1 MSFKIYADL
10 SKSLKYSVLKL
21 AMIGI
26 LILTHQVELSAQS
39 KTYVGIRGGSQ
50 ISFVTIRH
58 NFFRA
63 VVNPRYTSGT
73 NMGIIVKH
81 YRNQNVGIQTGV
93 EYVQKGWK
101 QFFFDFYPVY
111 TARINY
117 LEVPFLL
124 TAHIGSGKT
133 KFFINMGPF
142 MEFLVGS
149 DLDADPGDVE
159 PFDFYTYDSSRDDS
173 FGYGLRGGG
182 GVSYDFPFG
191 QVHLETFFSFSLTN
205 VFDPV
210 SKDSPVPDVSNN
222 FVAGISLAY
231 LIPFGKLVLV
241 NSKKNKNE

>member
-1 MSFKIYADL
+1 MSFRYNFDFNKQLKPSYFKYAVIAFLLLTL
-10 SKSLKYSVLKL
+10 SDQLV
-21 AMIGI
+21 
-26 LILTHQVELSAQS
+26 AQS

-58 NFFRA
+58 NFFRETI
-63 VVNPRYTSGT
+63 NPRYTSGT

-81 YRNQNVGIQTGV
+81 YSNKNVGIQTGL

-101 QFFFDFYPVY
+101 QFFFDFYPIY
-111 TARINY
+111 TARLNY
-117 LEVPFLL
+117 IEVPFLL

-149 DLDADPGDVE
+149 DLDPNPGNVE
-159 PFDFYTYDSSRDDS
+159 PFDFYTYDASRDNS

-182 GVSYDFPFG
+182 GMSYDFPFG
-191 QVHLETFFSFSLTN
+191 QVHLETFFSYSLTN
-205 VFDPV
+205 VFDPA
-210 SKDSPVPDVSNN
+210 SKSSRVPDVSNN
-222 FVAGISLAY
+222 FVAGVSLAY

-241 NSKKNKNE
+241 NLKKNKNE